1 LEAVKIL
8 ALDASPSGE
17 RGNTS
22 LVLERLLAGA
32 VEAGASVER
41 VALYNI
47 RVERCTA
54 CHACWYRTPG
64 RCVHDDD
71 MSGLLDRLAAADC
84 WVFSCPVHVGGM
96 TEGLV
101 RVMERT
107 LPLLSP
113 FFEVRPDGR
122 TGHVMSPLNR
132 DGIAALVSTSGYW
145 EEEAFQP
152 LVAQVED
159 LSRSHGRRFVGALLR
174 PHGLALKYMQA
185 NGIDVTDVFDAA
197 QRAGAELVR
206 DGAFQD
212 ATLQAVSRPLVPQK
226 DFVALMNSAFERRM
240 GRQPGRTPG
249 CA

>member
-1 LEAVKIL
+1 M
-8 ALDASPSGE
+8 
-17 RGNTS
+17 
-22 LVLERLLAGA
+22 LERLLAGA
-32 VEAGASVER
+32 VDAGALVER
-41 VALYNI
+41 VALYEMRI
-47 RVERCTA
+47 ERCAA

-64 RCVHDDD
+64 ICVHDDD

-113 FFEVRPDGR
+113 FFEVRQDGR
-122 TGHVMSPLNR
+122 TGHLTSPLNKNR
-132 DGIAALVSTSGYW
+132 IAALVSTSGYW
-145 EEEAFQP
+145 ELEAFQP
-152 LVAQVED
+152 LVAQIED

-174 PHGLALKYMQA
+174 PHGLALKYMQSS
-185 NGIDVTDVFDAA
+185 GIDVRDVLDAA
-197 QRAGAELVR
+197 QRAGTELIR
-206 DGAFQD
+206 DGSFKD
-212 ATLQAVSRPLVPQK
+212 ATLQAVSHPLLPQE

-240 GRQPGRTPG
+240 GCRTGRAPG